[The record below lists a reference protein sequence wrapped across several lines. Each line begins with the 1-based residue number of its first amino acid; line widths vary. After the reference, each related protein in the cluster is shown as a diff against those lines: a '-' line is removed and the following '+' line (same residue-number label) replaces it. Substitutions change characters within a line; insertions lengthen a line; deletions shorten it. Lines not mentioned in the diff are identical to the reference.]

1 MRIDSRR
8 ILFEVVVLYIGGLV
22 VLYGTGL
29 LAGLGGAFAENQG
42 AFTAAYFLLVPVAL
56 LRWRGKDPANF
67 GIHGRKTLAGLF
79 TILVTAAVIFPPYV
93 AGYEVWSR
101 WQFDRSFQVP
111 THPLEYFPSEW
122 RGRPEFLPEARGL
135 HVWVEGESL
144 RALYRG
150 GRRVNLDVSGCGCP
164 ARRMVLVPGGRLAF
178 KGTAGLCEEG
188 HLEVG
193 LVDGTGFTC
202 PVSRASRLLLKTLDD
217 PAPPVLAGAGAVL
230 KVENPVPVPRT
241 AWWLLELLLLHLI
254 VVAFPEEVFYR
265 GYLQTRLAPLFRG
278 RRRILG
284 VSMGW
289 HVVVASGLFALS
301 HLVLI
306 PSPGR
311 LLVFFPGL
319 LFGYLRERTGSVV
332 APAVLHALSN
342 VLVEVLIRYHSV

>member
-8 ILFEVVVLYIGGLV
+8 ILFEVAFLYIGGLS

-42 AFTAAYFLLVPVAL
+42 AITAAYFLLVPVAL
-56 LRWRGKDPANF
+56 LRWRGKDPVNF
-67 GIHGRKTLAGLF
+67 GIHGRGTLAA
-79 TILVTAAVIFPPYV
+79 LVTVLATAAVIFPPYV

-101 WQFDRSFQVP
+101 WQFNRSFDVP
-111 THPLEYFPSEW
+111 SHPLEYFPSEW

-135 HVWVEGESL
+135 HVWVDGESL
-144 RALYRG
+144 RTVYRG
-150 GRRVNLDVSGCGCP
+150 GRRVSVEVAGCGCP
-164 ARRMVLVPGGRLAF
+164 ARRVVLGREGSLSF
-178 KGTAGLCEEG
+178 KGDAGRCGEG
-188 HLEVG
+188 GLVVG
-193 LVDGTGFTC
+193 LVDNTGFAC

-217 PAPPVLAGAGAVL
+217 PAPPVLAGAAAVL
-230 KVENPVPVPRT
+230 KTDNPILIHRS

-289 HVVVASGLFALS
+289 HVVAASALFALS
-301 HLVLI
+301 HLVMI
-306 PSPGR
+306 PSAGR

-332 APAVLHALSN
+332 APAVIHALSN
-342 VLVEVLIRYHSV
+342 VLVEVLVRYHSV